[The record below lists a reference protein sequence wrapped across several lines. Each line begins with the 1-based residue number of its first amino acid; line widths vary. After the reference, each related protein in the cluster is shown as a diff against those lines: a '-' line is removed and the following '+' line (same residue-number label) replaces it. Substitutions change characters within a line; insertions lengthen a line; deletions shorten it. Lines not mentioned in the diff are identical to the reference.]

1 MASHDDVPMLHLPDR
16 LPGERDQILSP
27 NDFMALTN
35 QAGDPTQLG
44 DDWGLHEVS
53 IDTIDKNGFQLHGT
67 AYAASELI
75 PYTTGDKKGPRPRL
89 VARYDRAQAARG
101 VLREVKV
108 LEVLEGGAY
117 RPVCVAVPREQL
129 KHDTASRAEFL
140 AFRREYLRVLT
151 RKRNL
156 TEREIQAHR
165 EQERE
170 LKAFFDEQS
179 AHARRKLKLER
190 GVSARATVYGEA
202 EQRGKKEAARRK
214 QERVGKALQQADLA
228 AIEENSSKTDEVE
241 SAPGATGRH
250 RHSSTVLSAEEKS
263 GRIGTALGGKSGF
276 VNDEDET

>member
-1 MASHDDVPMLHLPDR
+1 MTSRDDVPMLRMPDR

-27 NDFMALTN
+27 IDFLALTN
-35 QAGDPTQLG
+35 QAGDPTHLG
-44 DDWGLHEVS
+44 NDWGLHEVG
-53 IDTIDKNGFQLHGT
+53 IDTLDKDGFQLHGVEYT
-67 AYAASELI
+67 AVELI
-75 PYTTGDKKGPRPRL
+75 PYTTGDKDGARPQL

-117 RPVCVAVPREQL
+117 RPICIAIPREQL
-129 KHDTASRAEFL
+129 KHDVASRAEFL

-151 RKRNL
+151 SKRNL
-156 TEREIQAHR
+156 TEREVQAHR

-170 LKAFFDEQS
+170 LKAFFDEQG
-179 AHARRKLKLER
+179 AHARRKLKVER
-190 GVSARATVYGEA
+190 GVSARATVYGENG
-202 EQRGKKEAARRK
+202 QRGDRERARRK
-214 QERVGKALQQADLA
+214 QERVGKALQQSDLA
-228 AIEENSSKTDEVE
+228 AIEENASKADDVG

-276 VNDEDET
+276 VKDEDER